1 MQQRCFGKL
10 SMTFRLTIDSSF
22 QAAKVPLFSRT
33 GPFPTLPVRA
43 LSAVNPFIFRYK
55 WHFLAGVLFVALSTL
70 LAIFPAQL
78 VRYAFDLVNEGIDL
92 YHLYAGTQAQR
103 GVYQLFGRNVLF
115 YGVLIIVLAL
125 LRGIFLFF
133 MRQTLIVMSRHIEN
147 DQKNQ
152 IYQHY
157 QSLPLSFYRRHST
170 GDLMSRISEDVSRVR
185 MYLGPAIMYFLQL
198 VLLFVLIV
206 PLMLL
211 VNVKLTLYT
220 LAPLPLLSVSI
231 FYVNNLIER
240 KSDQIQRSLA
250 AMTTFTQEAFSGIRV
265 LKSFARQADSHA
277 QFTKASNEYKEKSLS
292 LNFVNSLFF
301 PLILFLVGLSTL
313 ITVWVGGQ
321 EVIRGTI
328 TTGTIAE
335 FLIYVNLLTWPVT
348 ALGWTSSLVQRAEAS
363 QARIN
368 EFLDQKTDIVSRQNV
383 QRELVGDIVFENV
396 SFTYPDTGIQALKE
410 VSFRVRPGQ
419 TLAVIGNTGS
429 GKSTVAALLCR
440 LYDVSAGSISVD
452 GTDVRDY
459 SLTALRGQIGYVP
472 QDVFL
477 FSDTIRNNINFG
489 LDQPTEARM
498 LQAAKDADVYENILA
513 FPEGFD
519 TKVGERGITLSGGQ
533 KQRVS
538 MARALV
544 KEPKILILDDSLS
557 AVDTKTENAILG
569 SLQRI
574 MAQRTSLI
582 ISHRVSSVKLA
593 DEILVLDDGTIV
605 QHGTHDALMADAEG
619 LYRALYDRQLQT
631 EEA

>member
-1 MQQRCFGKL
+1 MQL
-10 SMTFRLTIDSSF
+10 
-22 QAAKVPLFSRT
+22 V
-33 GPFPTLPVRA
+33 
-43 LSAVNPFIFRYK
+43 
-55 WHFLAGVLFVALSTL
+55 VLFL
-70 LAIFPAQL
+70 L
-78 VRYAFDLVNEGIDL
+78 V
-92 YHLYAGTQAQR
+92 
-103 GVYQLFGRNVLF
+103 
-115 YGVLIIVLAL
+115 
-125 LRGIFLFF
+125 
-133 MRQTLIVMSRHIEN
+133 
-147 DQKNQ
+147 
-152 IYQHY
+152 
-157 QSLPLSFYRRHST
+157 
-170 GDLMSRISEDVSRVR
+170 
-185 MYLGPAIMYFLQL
+185 
-198 VLLFVLIV
+198 V
-206 PLMLL
+206 PLMLM

-220 LAPLPLLSVSI
+220 LAPLPVLSVSI

-265 LKSFARQADSHA
+265 LKSFSRQADSHA

-363 QARIN
+363 QARLN
-368 EFLDQKTDIVSRQNV
+368 EFLDEKTDIVSRQNL
-383 QRELVGDIVFENV
+383 QHEMQGDIVFDNV
-396 SFTYPDTGIQALKE
+396 SFTYPDTGIRALHN
-410 VSFRVRPGQ
+410 VSFRIRPGQ

-429 GKSTVAALLCR
+429 GKSTIAALLCR
-440 LYDVSAGSISVD
+440 LYDATAGQVEID
-452 GTDVRDY
+452 NIDVRDY
-459 SLTALRGQIGYVP
+459 ALDNLREQIGYVP

-477 FSDTIRNNINFG
+477 FSDSIRQNINFG
-489 LDQPTEARM
+489 LDQPSEEKM
-498 LQAAKDADVYENILA
+498 LQAARDAAVYDNIIA

-557 AVDTKTENAILG
+557 AVDTKTENIILG
-569 SLQRI
+569 ALQRI
-574 MAQRTSLI
+574 MADRTSLI

-593 DEILVLDDGTIV
+593 DHILVLDDGTIV
-605 QHGTHDALMADAEG
+605 QHGTHEALMSEPEG
-619 LYRALYDRQLQT
+619 LYRALYERQLQA